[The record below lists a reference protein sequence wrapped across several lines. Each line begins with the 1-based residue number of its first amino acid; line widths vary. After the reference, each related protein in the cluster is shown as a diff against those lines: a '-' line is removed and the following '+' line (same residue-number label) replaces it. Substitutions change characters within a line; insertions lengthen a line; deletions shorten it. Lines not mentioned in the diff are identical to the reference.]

1 MDRCDTCGRE
11 ISYGGAVAV
20 TGRGTYCF
28 PCYNAWAAEHWGVRF
43 DNAEF
48 EPVTLRDVK
57 GVPHTFRVQSR
68 LAPGAGHVMEALEE
82 RTDGYGYEFKVMG
95 PEESDALALFQE
107 LFSRIRE
114 GLGRRYLE
122 STDVGLRLVDRD
134 RLKGRIE
141 MDRETHEPVLVVD
154 GRPRSWEEIGRLL
167 LSYEGWNVGIEIL
180 ESIEETPDVPE
191 PGAGAREKH

>member
-1 MDRCDTCGRE
+1 
-11 ISYGGAVAV
+11 
-20 TGRGTYCF
+20 
-28 PCYNAWAAEHWGVRF
+28 
-43 DNAEF
+43 
-48 EPVTLRDVK
+48 
-57 GVPHTFRVQSR
+57 
-68 LAPGAGHVMEALEE
+68 MEALEE

-107 LFSRIRE
+107 LFNRMRE

-122 STDVGLRLVDRD
+122 STDIGLRLVERD
-134 RLKGRIE
+134 RLQGRIE
-141 MDRETHEPVLVVD
+141 MDCDRGEPVLVVD

-180 ESIEETPDVPE
+180 DSIEETPDVPE